1 MKMRRKLLAA
11 VSSLAVMSTVLLA
24 GCGTAADQ
32 GAAQETGALILS
44 VNPEVRIAY
53 DEEGR
58 VTDLTGSNEDGKT
71 VVNGYD
77 DYAGKECEEVLGDL
91 IKEIYEAGYFA
102 EDVDGNKRNVVL
114 QLASGSQLPEDG
126 FLEDMNAEAAAV
138 ITDLGLTSGIVMI
151 GDDDYD
157 PAYAKDGK
165 PSPYITLEKARE
177 IALAQANVSA
187 ADAVFVEKEFDHD
200 DGTPV
205 FELEFSVNGNKY
217 EYDIHAETGKV
228 VKAEHEVITVPGGT
242 QQTGGN
248 SYDDTD
254 YGPNNDGVTNYDD
267 TDYGPNNDGVTD
279 YGNSGYGNSNY
290 DDGGDSGYD
299 D

>member
-1 MKMRRKLLAA
+1 MSYKIILRKCNALFSE
-11 VSSLAVMSTVLLA
+11 SS
-24 GCGTAADQ
+24 
-32 GAAQETGALILS
+32 S
-44 VNPEVRIAY
+44 VI
-53 DEEGR
+53 
-58 VTDLTGSNEDGKT
+58 
-71 VVNGYD
+71 
-77 DYAGKECEEVLGDL
+77 C
-91 IKEIYEAGYFA
+91 IY
-102 EDVDGNKRNVVL
+102 KKK
-114 QLASGSQLPEDG
+114 LPEDG

-151 GDDDYD
+151 DDDDYD

-165 PSPYITLEKARE
+165 P
-177 IALAQANVSA
+177 
-187 ADAVFVEKEFDHD
+187 
-200 DGTPV
+200 V
-205 FELEFSVNGNKY
+205 FELEFSANGNKY

-279 YGNSGYGNSNY
+279 YGNSDYGNSNY